1 MEQNALVLL
10 ILLNSINN
18 LSTAF
23 REIFTIVY
31 YMDEKSKNTF
41 LERNLFWI
49 LPLILSASARGVFGF
64 YFIESPFKNYYLI
77 KGLDMYTIYN
87 QFHDVVP
94 SFYYLFLRGLSV
106 ISSPNSFIENLIIV
120 QLLLGIIATML
131 IVYSAYKLTGNK
143 FTACLSGIIYGL
155 YAPGIIYEGFLLK
168 ESFYLFAVV
177 LIIALCF
184 WNSAHKYFRI
194 CAFLLGVVLFIP
206 AYTRGVGLL
215 FSLLIMLWYF
225 FTLAYYANGRFLNV
239 LTRLKFLISRSMIF
253 ILGIL
258 VVQAAVYYSCSKKL
272 PAVTSAFSNF
282 SYFYN
287 VGQKT
292 SLTSVNS
299 PVEKNVSP
307 KMVKS
312 QNIEGGS
319 QSNKSDLNI
328 RYIRNYF
335 RNFLFTLRAYEMPNN
350 INYYFLRDTLL
361 PLRLFIG
368 LFCSFRLH

>member
-49 LPLILSASARGVFGF
+49 LPLYSFSASARGVFGF

-225 FTLAYYANGRFLNV
+225 FY
-239 LTRLKFLISRSMIF
+239 IS
-253 ILGIL
+253 IL
-258 VVQAAVYYSCSKKL
+258 CKW
-272 PAVTSAFSNF
+272 AFSKCFNQIKI
-282 SYFYN
+282 SYQQEYD
-287 VGQKT
+287 
-292 SLTSVNS
+292 
-299 PVEKNVSP
+299 
-307 KMVKS
+307 
-312 QNIEGGS
+312 I
-319 QSNKSDLNI
+319 
-328 RYIRNYF
+328 YF
-335 RNFLFTLRAYEMPNN
+335 RYFSSSGCSVLFLQ
-350 INYYFLRDTLL
+350 
-361 PLRLFIG
+361 
-368 LFCSFRLH
+368 